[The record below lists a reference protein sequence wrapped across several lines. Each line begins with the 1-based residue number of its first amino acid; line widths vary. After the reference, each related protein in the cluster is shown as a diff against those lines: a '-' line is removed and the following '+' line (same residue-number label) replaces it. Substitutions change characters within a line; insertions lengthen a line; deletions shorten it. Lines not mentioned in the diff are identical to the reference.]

1 MRSGGAFDIPFFP
14 GCAVSGMSLACVLS
28 VHQDAVVRNNFGPT
42 FIKRGGGRKSNTAL
56 KKVRGGGRNGVL
68 R

>member
-28 VHQDAVVRNNFGPT
+28 VHQDAIVRNNFGPT

>member
-28 VHQDAVVRNNFGPT
+28 VHQDAVVRNNFGPA
-42 FIKRGGGRKSNTAL
+42 FIK
-56 KKVRGGGRNGVL
+56 RGGGRNGVL

>member
-28 VHQDAVVRNNFGPT
+28 VHQYADDSKNVSPTSTGKKVVGNL
-42 FIKRGGGRKSNTAL
+42 KQLLEEWSGGRSN
-56 KKVRGGGRNGVL
+56 
-68 R
+68 

>member
-28 VHQDAVVRNNFGPT
+28 VHQDAVVRNNCGPT
-42 FIKRGGGRKSNTAL
+42 FIKRGGRKSNTAL

>member
-1 MRSGGAFDIPFFP
+1 MRSGGAFDIPFFL

-42 FIKRGGGRKSNTAL
+42 FIKRGGGVGNLTQLS
-56 KKVRGGGRNGVL
+56 KK
-68 R
+68 

>member
-28 VHQDAVVRNNFGPT
+28 VHQDAIVRNNFGPT
-42 FIKRGGGRKSNTAL
+42 FIKRGGGGGNLTQLS
-56 KKVRGGGRNGVL
+56 KK
-68 R
+68 

>member
-14 GCAVSGMSLACVLS
+14 GCAVSGMSLACVLP

-42 FIKRGGGRKSNTAL
+42 FIKRGGG
-56 KKVRGGGRNGVL
+56 
-68 R
+68 

>member
-28 VHQDAVVRNNFGPT
+28 VHQDAVVRNNFDPT
-42 FIKRGGGRKSNTAL
+42 FIKRGGVGNLTQLS
-56 KKVRGGGRNGVL
+56 KK
-68 R
+68 

>member
-28 VHQDAVVRNNFGPT
+28 VHRDAVVRNNFGPT

>member
-28 VHQDAVVRNNFGPT
+28 VHQDAVVRNNFDPT